1 MDKSVQVQVSYDEI
15 SVASLQDILKAETG
29 KAKLNQD
36 NYKEEVSSKLFLYR
50 QDSLPEVSVHN
61 PGDLVRLWTV
71 GGEDCRGDIST
82 DGVGDDNELKQGP
95 KDEDNHFNMC
105 QTNELPSKSSPTNS
119 NPVLPRLTLIRGSSL
134 SLVDI
139 PTFLSSSV
147 TLGTISTI
155 SNTFPPYDPRKS
167 LAEKLAKCRANRS
180 EPKMGKRSQWTV
192 MCVALGFFSS
202 CLILVGGML
211 SVTSDYQDRA
221 IARMLNM
228 SHIKYTTDKVS
239 WIPSEK

>member
-29 KAKLNQD
+29 KAKLKQD

-71 GGEDCRGDIST
+71 GGEDGKEDIST
-82 DGVGDDNELKQGP
+82 GVEDGTELKQDQNN
-95 KDEDNHFNMC
+95 KENNFNMC
-105 QTNELPSKSSPTNS
+105 QTHELPSNSLSTNS
-119 NPVLPRLTLIRGSSL
+119 RGAPPRLTLVRGSSF

-228 SHIKYTTDKVS
+228 SYTKYTTDKVS
-239 WIPSEK
+239 YMDGK